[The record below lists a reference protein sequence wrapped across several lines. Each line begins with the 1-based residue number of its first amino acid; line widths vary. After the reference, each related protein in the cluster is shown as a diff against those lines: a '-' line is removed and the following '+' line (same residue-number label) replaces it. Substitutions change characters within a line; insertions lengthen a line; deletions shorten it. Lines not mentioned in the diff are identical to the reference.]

1 MFPFKLYKILVL
13 RVRKMK
19 FGIVIYYTLSVLMAA
34 ATSDLLAA
42 EAKQFTASQR
52 AISIAKNMIIADG
65 HIDVPHR
72 LYKGW
77 VDVTKTTEGGD
88 FDYLRAV
95 EGGLNAPFMSIY
107 VPANLDGTEESTMRA
122 HKLIDSV
129 EAIVARAPDSFA
141 IATSPQQVTEQFKN
155 GLISLALGMENGAP
169 LNGKL
174 DNLKVFYDR
183 GIRYITLTHS
193 KSNDISDSSY
203 DANYQWGGL
212 SAFGEQV
219 VAEMNRLG
227 IMVDIS
233 HVSDEALYD
242 VLKISKAPVI
252 ASHSSLR
259 KFTPGFERNM
269 DDDMIK
275 ALAENDGVIMINF
288 GSTFVDAKAREW
300 SDTRSE
306 FRTKIIDKFG
316 PDSEAARNFND
327 AYREDNPLPFADLD
341 KVMEHID
348 YAVKLIGEDH
358 VGLGSDYDGVGDSL
372 PVGLK
377 DVSTYPNLVQAMLDK
392 NYSEKTIEKILGGNL
407 MRVWLAVEAHAK
419 AAQ

>member
-1 MFPFKLYKILVL
+1 MKL
-13 RVRKMK
+13 K
-19 FGIVIYYTLSVLMAA
+19 FVICFSLSIFVSTLTVSAV
-34 ATSDLLAA
+34 AA
-42 EAKQFTASQR
+42 EPAEFTASER
-52 AISIAKNMIIADG
+52 AISIAQNMVIVDG

-72 LYKGW
+72 LFKGW
-77 VDVTKTTEGGD
+77 VDVSKATDGGD
-88 FDYLRAV
+88 FDLPRAV

-107 VPANLDGTEESTMRA
+107 VPASLDGTEESTKRA
-122 HKLIDSV
+122 HQLIDSV
-129 EAIVARAPDSFA
+129 EALVARAPDSFA
-141 IATSPQQVTEQFKN
+141 IATSPQEVTEQFKS
-155 GLISLALGMENGAP
+155 GLISLPLGMENGAP
-169 LNGKL
+169 LNGDL

-183 GIRYITLTHS
+183 GVRYITLTHS
-193 KSNDISDSSY
+193 KSNNISDSSY
-203 DANYQWGGL
+203 DENYQWGGL
-212 SAFGEQV
+212 SEFGEQV

-242 VLKISKAPVI
+242 VLKISEAPVI

-288 GSTFVDAKAREW
+288 GSTFVDAEAREW

-306 FRTKIIDKFG
+306 FRNQIIDKFG
-316 PDSEAARNFND
+316 VDSDHARNFSE
-327 AYREDNPLPFADLD
+327 AYLEENPLPFADLD

-372 PVGLK
+372 PIGLK

-392 NYSEKTIEKILGGNL
+392 NYSEETIEKILGGNL
-407 MRVWLAVEAHAK
+407 MRVWQAVETHAK
-419 AAQ
+419 TSQ

>member
-1 MFPFKLYKILVL
+1 MKLKS
-13 RVRKMK
+13 
-19 FGIVIYYTLSVLMAA
+19 VICFSLSIFVSTLTVSAV
-34 ATSDLLAA
+34 AA
-42 EAKQFTASQR
+42 EPAEFTASER
-52 AISIAKNMIIADG
+52 AISIAQNMVIVDG

-72 LYKGW
+72 LFKGW
-77 VDVTKTTEGGD
+77 VDVSKATDGGD
-88 FDYLRAV
+88 FDLPRAV

-107 VPANLDGTEESTMRA
+107 VPASLDGTEESTKRA
-122 HKLIDSV
+122 HQLIDSV
-129 EAIVARAPDSFA
+129 EALVARAPESFA
-141 IATSPQQVTEQFKN
+141 IATSPQEVTEQFKS
-155 GLISLALGMENGAP
+155 GLISLPLGMENGAP
-169 LNGKL
+169 LNGDL
-174 DNLKVFYDR
+174 DNLKVFFDR
-183 GIRYITLTHS
+183 GVRYITLTHS

-203 DANYQWGGL
+203 DENYQWGGL
-212 SAFGEQV
+212 SEFGEQV

-242 VLKISKAPVI
+242 VLKISEAPVI

-288 GSTFVDAKAREW
+288 GSTFVDAEAREW

-306 FRTKIIDKFG
+306 FRNQIIDKFG
-316 PDSEAARNFND
+316 VDSDHARNFSE
-327 AYREDNPLPFADLD
+327 AYLEENPLPFADLD

-372 PVGLK
+372 PIGLK

-392 NYSEKTIEKILGGNL
+392 NYSEETIEKILGGNL
-407 MRVWLAVEAHAK
+407 MRVWQAVETYAK
-419 AAQ
+419 TSQ